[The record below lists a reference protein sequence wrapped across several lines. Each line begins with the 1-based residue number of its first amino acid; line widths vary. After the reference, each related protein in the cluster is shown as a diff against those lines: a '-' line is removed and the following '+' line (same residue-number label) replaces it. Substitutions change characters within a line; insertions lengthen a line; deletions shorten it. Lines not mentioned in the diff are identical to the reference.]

1 MTKAE
6 FLRALAGELSRL
18 PETERREHL
27 DYYSELID
35 DMMEEDGLSEQ
46 EAVDRLDDVYAIA
59 ADILRQ
65 RAPEGGA
72 KPAAPGKKRG
82 ALIAAV
88 SAAAVLIVAAGIF
101 ALTRRG
107 AAEAPDSHE
116 PSPAPTEGWE
126 QFWSGF
132 DDMMEGAA
140 GIVDGA
146 LDIAG
151 GLTEGA
157 ADIANEVIEG
167 LLDGADGAF
176 AGHDWTNEF
185 SESGEYAV
193 SAEGVSSIDIAWI
206 AGGVDIT
213 PYNGEVISFSETS
226 REDLSA
232 RSALRYG
239 VEDGTL
245 YIQYCRSDANDL
257 PAKELTVLVP
267 ESLASGLG
275 ELSVSSISAAVD
287 ISGLEA
293 GTARLSTIS
302 GSVFYSGRADI
313 LYVSTISGG
322 VRLAPDATP
331 QNILADT
338 VSGNVELAL
347 SDEDWTLNFS
357 TASGAFTS
365 DFPGVSSSGGGKGP
379 NDIHVSTTSGDLSLR
394 RSYETVPG

>member
-146 LDIAG
+146 LDSAADIAG

-206 AGGVDIT
+206 AGGVEIT
-213 PYNGEVISFSETS
+213 P
-226 REDLSA
+226 
-232 RSALRYG
+232 
-239 VEDGTL
+239 
-245 YIQYCRSDANDL
+245 
-257 PAKELTVLVP
+257 
-267 ESLASGLG
+267 
-275 ELSVSSISAAVD
+275 
-287 ISGLEA
+287 
-293 GTARLSTIS
+293 
-302 GSVFYSGRADI
+302 
-313 LYVSTISGG
+313 
-322 VRLAPDATP
+322 
-331 QNILADT
+331 
-338 VSGNVELAL
+338 
-347 SDEDWTLNFS
+347 
-357 TASGAFTS
+357 
-365 DFPGVSSSGGGKGP
+365 
-379 NDIHVSTTSGDLSLR
+379 
-394 RSYETVPG
+394 